1 MHNQQMKHLM
11 RGAWILS
18 LSSLIAKILSAVYRV
33 PFQNM
38 VGDTGFYAYQQIY
51 PIYGLGMTFALS
63 GFPVYI
69 SKLVAEADSL
79 EAKRTVAHQSRVI
92 LTWISWALFLGL
104 EFFGPAIAQAMADP
118 ELLPL
123 IQMVAFMF
131 LTMPLLATGRGYF
144 QGTFDMVKTATSQVV
159 EQLVRV
165 AVILLAAWWF
175 LQYHWS
181 VYQMGAVAMSGAF
194 FGGAAAALTLW
205 RPYRQVFG
213 QQQYQFP
220 GLHAYGRL
228 ISRFIREGG
237 AITLYAALLIL
248 LQLIDSFTVTKGLTG
263 SGIAMATAK
272 SLKGVYD
279 RGQPLVQL
287 GLVVAASLS
296 TTLLPSL
303 TQARQLRQ
311 RRQFIQRGAEL
322 VHFNLAF
329 ALAAASG
336 LIVLMPAINLLL
348 FGDTA
353 GTYALQLYA
362 LAIAVVAMINAYN
375 AILQSLDRYTGISVA
390 LLLGIVVKALSN
402 EPLVMR
408 FGTAGA
414 SGATILALGVI
425 LCLIYYA
432 VPETIKGRSALRL
445 FVPKL
450 VAVTGIMTVIVH
462 VTVGWIP
469 LSSRTVAVGVTL
481 LGVVIGVMVFLIA
494 GTWLRLLTL
503 REMLDLPGGKKYL
516 RLLRRI
522 KAR

>member
-1 MHNQQMKHLM
+1 M
-11 RGAWILS
+11 
-18 LSSLIAKILSAVYRV
+18 
-33 PFQNM
+33 
-38 VGDTGFYAYQQIY
+38 
-51 PIYGLGMTFALS
+51 
-63 GFPVYI
+63 
-69 SKLVAEADSL
+69 
-79 EAKRTVAHQSRVI
+79 
-92 LTWISWALFLGL
+92 
-104 EFFGPAIAQAMADP
+104 
-118 ELLPL
+118 
-123 IQMVAFMF
+123 
-131 LTMPLLATGRGYF
+131 
-144 QGTFDMVKTATSQVV
+144 
-159 EQLVRV
+159 
-165 AVILLAAWWF
+165 
-175 LQYHWS
+175 
-181 VYQMGAVAMSGAF
+181 
-194 FGGAAAALTLW
+194 
-205 RPYRQVFG
+205 
-213 QQQYQFP
+213 
-220 GLHAYGRL
+220 
-228 ISRFIREGG
+228 
-237 AITLYAALLIL
+237 
-248 LQLIDSFTVTKGLTG
+248 
-263 SGIAMATAK
+263 
-272 SLKGVYD
+272 
-279 RGQPLVQL
+279 
-287 GLVVAASLS
+287 VAASLS

-503 REMLDLPGGKKYL
+503 REMLDLPGGKSIYDCYDE
-516 RLLRRI
+516 
-522 KAR
+522 